1 MKFSEELETTI
12 KKDSEELILASKYSI
27 DKFIEIIEKLKIKY
41 VSHKEIE
48 YVVNHD
54 PKLLY
59 TCIYHDI
66 KDKTNARLK
75 LLQKY
80 KIDTY
85 VFMSKEE
92 LLNVSYKVDIY
103 KSLDNQYPS
112 PLSYYLH
119 LMKFFSVSSY
129 AVTLIEELPTAINIL
144 TKKRKIN
151 EEDED
156 LIEKDSSIVEIL
168 LNLLYTYKFK
178 TESIDILTDSILSA
192 IKLVISK
199 GAKYQTIKIH
209 LLLAYISMN
218 VYDSKLRFPK
228 VLKFLTE
235 DFDIYKELSR
245 KHDDYQTIKNRMKS
259 MYTYL
264 RNPDKLNFLQIL
276 LKSNQLTYNDISEW
290 NTYYGIGNDKT
301 ILYLTKLQKK
311 NNYDNVLSIINS
323 IEE

>member
-1 MKFSEELETTI
+1 MKLNEELETTI
-12 KKDSEELILASKYSI
+12 KKDSQELILASKYSI

-80 KIDTY
+80 KIDTH

-92 LLNVSYKVDIY
+92 LLNVSYKIDIY

-119 LMKFFSVSSY
+119 LMKFFGVSSY
-129 AVTLIEELPTAINIL
+129 AVSLMEELPTAINIL
-144 TKKRKIN
+144 TKKRNIN

-168 LNLLYTYKFK
+168 LNLLYIYKFK
-178 TESIDILTDSILSA
+178 TDLIDSLTDSILSA

-199 GAKYQTIKIH
+199 GVKYQTVKAK
-209 LLLAYISMN
+209 LLLEYLDIN
-218 VYDSKLRFPK
+218 IYDSKLRFPK
-228 VLKFLTE
+228 VLKFLTN
-235 DFDIYKELSR
+235 DFDTYKELSR
-245 KHDDYQTIKNRMKS
+245 KNDDYQTIKYRTKT

-264 RNPDKLNFLQIL
+264 GNPDKLNFLQIL
-276 LKSNQLTYNDISEW
+276 LKSNQLTYNDIAEW
-290 NTYYGIGNDKT
+290 NKYYEIKNDKT
-301 ILYLTKLQKK
+301 ILYLTKSQKK